1 MAETTCPVGEN
12 RHQRYVMRDKKA
24 EEIIEESDRKLP
36 QEADQ
41 QRVYK
46 GREIITAKYKASL
59 LENKL
64 TSIALS
70 RLSMEGDTPVATLY
84 PSEIRKLLGRQS
96 DTNIYK
102 KLISTA
108 KTMTGHQMVIED
120 DKGNFEVLAMITNA
134 RYENGVFT
142 VTFNKVIAP
151 YIINI
156 KGNYTSYS
164 LANVLRFKC
173 DYSFRIYE
181 LIKSE
186 AWHLRKG
193 DMDDKYV
200 KEYGLSELKCMI
212 GVVNMDEARVKRA
225 KQNGAS
231 WDKIVEIANEKS
243 FNEWG
248 DFRRRVLERAK
259 KELAEQCDVKFD
271 YDPVA
276 AGRGGKIVAV
286 KFIISWNNPGEK
298 VRKAISAK
306 KKQVEE
312 TNNQYEQMTLTNL
325 SEQMEALV
333 GHNGLSESDIRA
345 FLKESLHDEK
355 EVLRAV
361 EMADRQAGAL
371 DNYTGWIISCIRNHY
386 DEQMVI
392 DGSKEKGDRVVKAKE
407 IIEEKTD
414 DDRNAMSAAYWN
426 KAMKKHSEKFQEFE
440 EYLKSRGVSMDMFT
454 DGNEDFECGE
464 KFMQWI
470 KTGETKLF

>member
-1 MAETTCPVGEN
+1 MES
-12 RHQRYVMRDKKA
+12 R
-24 EEIIEESDRKLP
+24 IEEDTLNKSEAKKQMLP

-41 QRVYK
+41 QKVYK
-46 GREIITAKYKASL
+46 GTELISAKYKASL

-70 RLSMEGDTPVATLY
+70 RLTMEGDTPVATLF
-84 PSEIRKLLGRQS
+84 PSEIKKLLGRQS

-134 RYENGVFT
+134 RYENGVFS

-186 AWHLRKG
+186 AWHLKKG
-193 DMDDKYV
+193 DMSDYYV

-212 GVVNMDEARVKRA
+212 GVVNMDEAKVKRA

-248 DFRRRVLERAK
+248 DFRRRVLDRAK

-271 YDPVA
+271 YDPIA

-286 KFIISWNNPGEK
+286 KFIIRWNNPGEK
-298 VRKAISAK
+298 VIEAISAK

-325 SEQMEALV
+325 SDQMKALV
-333 GHNGLSESDIRA
+333 GHNGLTESDIRA
-345 FLKESLHDEK
+345 FLKEALHDEN
-355 EVLRAV
+355 EVIRAV
-361 EMADRQAGAL
+361 EMADRQTGPL
-371 DNYTGWIISCIRNHY
+371 NNYPGWIISCIREHY
-386 DEQMVI
+386 DESTMVI
-392 DGSKEKGDRVVKAKE
+392 EGSKEKGDRVVKANE
-407 IIEEKTD
+407 ILASNSDEETKK
-414 DDRNAMSAAYWN
+414 MSANYWN
-426 KAMKKHSEKFQEFE
+426 KAMRKRSDNFKEFE
-440 EYLKSRGVSMDMFT
+440 EYLKSRRVSMDMFT
-454 DGNEDFECGE
+454 DGNEDYECGD

-470 KTGETKLF
+470 KTGETDPF

>member
-1 MAETTCPVGEN
+1 VAETTDIEDSGEVRN
-12 RHQRYVMRDKKA
+12 RGKMAGSQTKEK
-24 EEIIEESDRKLP
+24 ENLKLP
-36 QEADQ
+36 QGADQ

-84 PSEIRKLLGRQS
+84 PSEIKKLLGRQS

-186 AWHLRKG
+186 AWHLKKG
-193 DMDDKYV
+193 DMEDYYV

-212 GVVNMDEARVKRA
+212 GVVNMDEAKVKRA

-248 DFRRRVLERAK
+248 DFRRRVLDRAK
-259 KELAEQCDVKFD
+259 KELKEQCDVKFD

-298 VRKAISAK
+298 VIEAISAK

-312 TNNQYEQMTLTNL
+312 TNNQYENMTLQKL
-325 SEQMEALV
+325 SKQMEDLV

-345 FLKESLHDEK
+345 FLKEALHDEN
-355 EVLRAV
+355 EVIRAIKL
-361 EMADRQAGAL
+361 ADSQTTPL
-371 DNYTGWIISCIRNHY
+371 SNYTGWIISCIRDHY
-386 DEQMVI
+386 EEPQMVI
-392 DGSKEKGDRVVKAKE
+392 SGSKEKGERVVKARE
-407 IIEEKTD
+407 IIGEKTD
-414 DDRNAMSAAYWN
+414 DERNEMSAAYWR
-426 KAMKKHSEKFQEFE
+426 KAMKKRSEKYIEFE
-440 EYLKSRGVSMDMFT
+440 EYLQNIGVSIDMFT
-454 DGNEDFECGE
+454 DGNEDYECGN
-464 KFMQWI
+464 KFMEWI
-470 KTGETKLF
+470 KNGKVDPF

>member
-1 MAETTCPVGEN
+1 MKS
-12 RHQRYVMRDKKA
+12 R
-24 EEIIEESDRKLP
+24 IEEETLNKDEAKKQMLP

-41 QRVYK
+41 QKVYK
-46 GREIITAKYKASL
+46 GRELISAKYKASL

-70 RLSMEGDTPVATLY
+70 RLTMEGDTPVATLF
-84 PSEIRKLLGRQS
+84 PSEIKKLLGRQS

-134 RYENGVFT
+134 RYENGVFF

-186 AWHLRKG
+186 AWHLKKG
-193 DMDDKYV
+193 DMNDYFV

-212 GVVNMDEARVKRA
+212 GVVNMDEAKVKRA

-248 DFRRRVLERAK
+248 DFRRRVLDRAR
-259 KELAEQCDVKFD
+259 KELEEQCDVKFD
-271 YDPVA
+271 YDPIA

-286 KFIISWNNPGEK
+286 KFIIRWNNPGEK
-298 VRKAISAK
+298 VIEAISAK

-312 TNNQYEQMTLTNL
+312 TNNKYEQMTLTNL
-325 SEQMEALV
+325 SEKMEALV
-333 GHNGLSESDIRA
+333 GHNGLSESDIRV
-345 FLKESLHDEK
+345 FLKEALHDEN

-361 EMADRQAGAL
+361 EMADKQAGPL
-371 DNYTGWIISCIRNHY
+371 NNYAGWIISCIREHY
-386 DEQMVI
+386 DESAMVI
-392 DGSKEKGDRVVKAKE
+392 EGSKKKGDRVVKARE
-407 IIEEKTD
+407 IMEEKTD
-414 DDRNAMSAAYWN
+414 EERREMSAAYWN
-426 KAMKKHSEKFQEFE
+426 KAMKRRSDNFLEFE
-440 EYLKSRGVSMDMFT
+440 DYLKKRGVSMDMFT
-454 DGNEDFECGE
+454 DGNEDYECGD

-470 KTGETKLF
+470 KTGEADPF